1 MPITRHATRLAR
13 AAALASALAIPAV
26 GSAAAEQISVTH
38 WGVLMYGAPYAVAME
53 KGYFKEAG
61 VDIDGILTSK
71 GGGTTMRNV
80 MAGGLP
86 YGEVALS
93 AAIAAAQQG
102 IDVRIVNAGVQTV
115 GEILWVTTKDSPVK
129 TIADLQGKKLGFTS
143 PKSITDILSQMAL
156 EKSGIP
162 ENKVQR
168 VSVGGIGS
176 GLTAL
181 QQGGVQAVPIMD
193 PVWAKEKDKYRA
205 VFWVKD
211 LVPPMTQTVGVTTTE
226 FAEKNPDKLR
236 ALISARRKGVEFIH
250 ANPAE
255 AAAIVAKAYNMEPA
269 IAEESMK
276 NLQELDYWSTGAFD
290 REGLENMAEGLRKV
304 GEIKGEV
311 AWDTLLDERFLGS
324 EPSVAEQPAAKQ

>member
-1 MPITRHATRLAR
+1 MLITRNATRLAH
-13 AAALASALAIPAV
+13 AAALAAALGATP
-26 GSAAAEQISVTH
+26 AAAEQISVTH

-93 AAIAAAQQG
+93 AAIAASQQG
-102 IDVRIVNAGVQTV
+102 IDVHIVNSGVQTV
-115 GEILWVTTKDSPVK
+115 GEILWITTKDSPVK

-181 QQGGVQAVPIMD
+181 QQGGIQAAPIMD
-193 PVWAKEKDKYRA
+193 PVWTKEKDNYRP

-226 FAEKNPDKLR
+226 FAEKHPEKLR
-236 ALISARRKGVEFIH
+236 ALIAARRKGVEFIH
-250 ANPAE
+250 ANPTE

-269 IAEESMK
+269 VAEESMK
-276 NLQELDYWSTGAFD
+276 NLQALDYWSAGEFD
-290 REGLENMAEGLRKV
+290 RQGLENMAEGLRKV
-304 GEIKGEV
+304 GEIKGKV
-311 AWDTLLDERFLGS
+311 AWDKLLDERFLKGS
-324 EPSVAEQPAAKQ
+324 QAPSVAEQSPAKQ